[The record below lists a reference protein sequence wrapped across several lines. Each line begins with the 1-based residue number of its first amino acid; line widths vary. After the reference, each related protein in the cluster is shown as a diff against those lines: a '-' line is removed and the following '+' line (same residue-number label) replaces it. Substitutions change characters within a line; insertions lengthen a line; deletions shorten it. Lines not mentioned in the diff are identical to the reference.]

1 MGRFLA
7 SRSAR
12 PFLLVAPRASAHN
25 AAVPPALATRPIEPP
40 NDLTI
45 PAPGSETAK
54 GVLSRAL
61 GRLLPELF
69 GVGQGVGQGLALTP
83 EARADLAVFQALC
96 REVARTNPG
105 ALPSLLR
112 RTAMGTLVRCLRAP
126 REGAEALVRELV
138 GVFLLHLSRASA
150 LPRAIRQKAPPAR
163 LVSTTAG
170 LSIDLPGDTR
180 AISFENGGKIVV
192 ERAGGTKALSLE
204 KLAAAPPGFSRT
216 SDGVTVSRPFFPID
230 GSTALALVDTNPL
243 AMVEAH
249 PDKEGNTIDLG
260 GKDVSEWTGALSA
273 ALDLV
278 RDHLPDLRGE
288 IELFVQQ
295 IVPVGYHDQKHLS
308 ASYQEAIGT
317 IYMSL
322 HPSLMTMTEA
332 VIHEFSH
339 NKINALFEVDPV
351 LENAFSPLY
360 TSPVRPDPRPLHGVL
375 LAVHAFLPVARL
387 YERMIE
393 AGHPLAKAPGFSDRF
408 ARVRQI
414 NAEGAEVL
422 LEHGKPTRV
431 GKAVLEEIQRWHD
444 HFARLNG

>member
-1 MGRFLA
+1 M
-7 SRSAR
+7 
-12 PFLLVAPRASAHN
+12 
-25 AAVPPALATRPIEPP
+25 PPALATRPIEPP
-40 NDLTI
+40 EDLTI

-61 GRLLPELF
+61 GRLVPELF
-69 GVGQGVGQGLALTP
+69 GVGQGLALSA
-83 EARADLAVFQALC
+83 EARADLQVFQTLA
-96 REVARTNPG
+96 RDVARKNPG
-105 ALPSLLR
+105 SLPSVLR
-112 RTAMGTLVRCLRAP
+112 RTAMGTLVRCLRTP
-126 REGAEALVRELV
+126 GPDSEALLRELI
-138 GVFLLHLSRASA
+138 GVFLVHLARASA
-150 LPRAIRQKAPPAR
+150 LPRAIRQKAPPKQ

-170 LSIDLPGDTR
+170 FAIRLPEDTR
-180 AISFENGGKIVV
+180 AVVFENEGKIVV
-192 ERAGGTKALSLE
+192 ERADGVKALSLQALE
-204 KLAAAPPGFSRT
+204 AQPPGYSETRA
-216 SDGVTVSRPFFPID
+216 GLTVSRPFFPID
-230 GSTALALVDTNPL
+230 GGTVLALVDTNPL

-249 PDKEGNTIDLG
+249 PDKEGNAIDLG
-260 GKDVSEWTGALSA
+260 GKDAAEWTKSLSEALG
-273 ALDLV
+273 LV
-278 RDHLPDLRGE
+278 REHLPDLRGE

-295 IVPVGYHDQKHLS
+295 IVPVGYHDEKHLS

-393 AGHPLAKAPGFSDRF
+393 AGHPLAKAPGFSERF

-414 NAEGAEVL
+414 NAEGAEVI

-431 GKAVLEEIQRWHD
+431 GKAVLDEIQRWHD
-444 HFARLNG
+444 HYKRMDG